1 MKKENFKV
9 NTIVLF
15 GLILAVFSIASRL
28 VPHMPNFAPI
38 AAFAIFTGAY
48 MSKKT
53 GLLFLLLVMLISDF
67 FIGFYDFRLMAV
79 VYASFF
85 AVAAIGWIIKKD
97 KNISSIAL
105 GSLSGSLLFYLTT
118 NYAVWAFSSWYS
130 HNLNGLISSY
140 AMGLPFL
147 KNSLLGD
154 LFYTGVFFASY
165 EVFARLEKG
174 KVVNFLKQA
183 KLSLFKI

>member
-1 MKKENFKV
+1 MKKENLKIDTV
-9 NTIVLF
+9 ILF

-53 GLLFLLLVMLISDF
+53 GLLFLLPVMFISDF
-67 FIGFYDFRLMAV
+67 FIGFYDFRLMAA
-79 VYASFF
+79 VYASFL
-85 AVAAIGWIIKKD
+85 AIQAIGWIIKKD
-97 KNISSIAL
+97 KNAGSVVL
-105 GSLSGSLLFYLTT
+105 GSLSGSVFFYLAT
-118 NYAVWAFSSWYS
+118 NYAVWAFSSWYP
-130 HNLNGLISSY
+130 HNLGGLLSSY

-147 KNSLLGD
+147 KNSLFGD
-154 LFYTGVFFASY
+154 LFYTGVFFVSY

-174 KVVNFLKQA
+174 RVVNFLKQA
-183 KLSLFKI
+183 KLSLFRI